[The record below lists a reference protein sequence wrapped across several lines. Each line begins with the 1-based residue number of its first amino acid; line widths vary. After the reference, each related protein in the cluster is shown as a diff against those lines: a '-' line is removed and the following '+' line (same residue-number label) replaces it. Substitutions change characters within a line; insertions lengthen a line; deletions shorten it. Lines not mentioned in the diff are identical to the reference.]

1 MAYKSIKKGKYNS
14 HNGMNKFYFNLLII
28 VLIILFLTVLP
39 IKMNTRNTIQ
49 NKDKFSMNT
58 PLTKDKNENIG
69 MIKRIAYEFESKIKD
84 PITIMSRELIFFKS
98 GNDKN
103 NKNCTDIK
111 PFVINN
117 DDISKINSL
126 QNENYDKEFSLDD
139 KGIIKTS
146 KIVNKNSVVSK
157 KACILIYHS
166 HTSEGYRPK
175 DSHTRDN
182 NYNVCKVG
190 DIIANEL
197 REKYKINVIHD
208 KTIHDKSYIKSYYNS
223 REAVKNYLKKYK
235 SFDIIIDIH
244 RDEIEDKRLVT
255 GKVNGKSVA
264 KYMFVLATG
273 NPHYSKNRALVNK
286 LIAISDKLY
295 PGLLRN
301 IKLYDKYK
309 RGITYFN
316 QDLSDNAILMEVG
329 GNSNNIDEAK
339 NSAAFIAKILAE
351 YIYNKYE

>member
-28 VLIILFLTVLP
+28 VLIILFLTILP
-39 IKMNTRNTIQ
+39 IKMNTQNIIQ
-49 NKDKFSMNT
+49 NKDKFSMDT
-58 PLTKDKNENIG
+58 TLMKNENIG
-69 MIKRIAYEFESKIKD
+69 IIKRIVYEFESKIKD
-84 PITIMSRELIFFKS
+84 PITIISRELIFFKS

-103 NKNCTDIK
+103 NKNYTDIK

-117 DDISKINSL
+117 DDISKINNL
-126 QNENYDKEFSLDD
+126 QNENYDKEFSLNN

-146 KIVNKNSVVSK
+146 KSVNEDSVVSK

-223 REAVKNYLKKYK
+223 RETVKKYLKKYND
-235 SFDIIIDIH
+235 FDIIIDIH
-244 RDEIEDKRLVT
+244 RDEIEYKRLVT
-255 GKVNGKSVA
+255 GEVNGKPVA

-295 PGLLRN
+295 PGLLRD
-301 IKLYDKYK
+301 IKVYDKYK

-316 QDLSDNAILMEVG
+316 QDLSNNAILMEVG

-339 NSAAFIAKILAE
+339 NSAVFIAKILAE